1 MAGPPLQGGR
11 WFEAVTRGRHLGPYR
26 LISTA
31 ASPPEAT
38 RSARGGVMSEYVAT
52 EYEDTG
58 PVSGEPGNADGA
70 PTNNRAMQ
78 PAQDVRQ
85 PLQQS
90 PACEGKR

>member
-1 MAGPPLQGGR
+1 
-11 WFEAVTRGRHLGPYR
+11 
-26 LISTA
+26 
-31 ASPPEAT
+31 
-38 RSARGGVMSEYVAT
+38 MSEYVAT
-52 EYEDTG
+52 EYEGTG

-70 PTNNRAMQ
+70 PAKNKAMQ